1 MQKPSLICEKGY
13 IWNPVTSSCQNGK
26 YLASIMDDSVITRN
40 EILDAEAKSND
51 EERNSQQ
58 ILIKKLQLKKH
69 KIYIL
74 YLPFY

>member
-1 MQKPSLICEKGY
+1 
-13 IWNPVTSSCQNGK
+13 
-26 YLASIMDDSVITRN
+26 MDDSVITRN
-40 EILDAEAKSND
+40 EILDTEAKSND

-58 ILIKKLQLKKH
+58 ILIKKSQLKKH